1 MTFVTGKLP
10 EQINSYQNYPY
21 DLQRALSKHNEYSL
35 SIITGLHKLST
46 LKSFSFSPEIML
58 QLENEALHYKTNWNL
73 AFEILGVQDTFVLIK
88 SIQGKL
94 PDKNYKSQLQII
106 NETKKMFG
114 KYITNGN
121 IHVRATIN
129 IPSPP
134 EIVDSEWLID
144 TMYYAGIFLN
154 DLQSATGIDKGT
166 LNDWVS
172 GKIPMNQT
180 VKAMFYYYL
189 LHMMNVSNSSND
201 S

>member
-1 MTFVTGKLP
+1 MRNEEISELSICLHKQAVSK
-10 EQINSYQNYPY
+10 QNE
-21 DLQRALSKHNEYSL
+21 HSL
-35 SIITGLHKLST
+35 SIIKGLHKLNT
-46 LKSFSFSPEIML
+46 LKSFSDSPELTL
-58 QLENEALHYKTNWNL
+58 QLETEALHYKTNWNL

-88 SIQGKL
+88 SVQGKL
-94 PDKNYKSQLQII
+94 PEKNYKTQVQII
-106 NETKKMFG
+106 DETKKMFG
-114 KYITNGN
+114 RYIKNGN

-134 EIVDSEWLID
+134 EIVDSEWLIE

-172 GKIPMNQT
+172 GKIPMTQT

-189 LHMMNVSNSSND
+189 LHMMNVSNSAND